1 MSLLQRVSTKLTLSA
16 YRDREMTQACG
27 NSTVMYNPDS
37 ISLDYR
43 TDYSPD
49 LFINTT
55 RQSNRYVQ
63 TRPGDLS
70 LELLFDA
77 RMPGKQIP
85 IDRQLTELRSLCYNV
100 DPAKS
105 EPRYLRVTWGQMRWG
120 GQGYFSGRM
129 SSLSER
135 FTLFERDAT
144 PLRAVVVLVLTA
156 DGSLALQEA
165 EDRLKS
171 PAAAVVNVPDVTS
184 LPQIAAKSGAQ
195 LVGGTDYLKVA
206 EENDLDSLDA
216 IRPGQTLRVSASK
229 GRAR

>member
-1 MSLLQRVSTKLTLSA
+1 
-16 YRDREMTQACG
+16 
-27 NSTVMYNPDS
+27 
-37 ISLDYR
+37 
-43 TDYSPD
+43 
-49 LFINTT
+49 
-55 RQSNRYVQ
+55 
-63 TRPGDLS
+63 
-70 LELLFDA
+70 
-77 RMPGKQIP
+77 
-85 IDRQLTELRSLCYNV
+85 
-100 DPAKS
+100 
-105 EPRYLRVTWGQMRWG
+105 
-120 GQGYFSGRM
+120 
-129 SSLSER
+129 
-135 FTLFERDAT
+135 
-144 PLRAVVVLVLTA
+144 VLTA